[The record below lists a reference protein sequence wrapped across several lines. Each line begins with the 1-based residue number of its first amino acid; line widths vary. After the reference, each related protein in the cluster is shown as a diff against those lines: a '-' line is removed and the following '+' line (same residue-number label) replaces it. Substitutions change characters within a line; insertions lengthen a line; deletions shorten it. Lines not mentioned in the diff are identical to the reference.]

1 MKKRAISFIIAASLV
16 AVTACTQAS
25 ETSADITS
33 MPDAKMIYEGQEIE
47 FDTAPVNIDGTILVP
62 MRAVF
67 EALGAKVKW
76 DGETQSVEAKKKSK
90 TYNLTLGSTEITE
103 SKNGEVTE
111 SVTAEQAPQLVND
124 STMIPLRALGELFG
138 LEVEW
143 DGETQTVT
151 LTEPVEENSE
161 GWKNNTGAID
171 LDSMS
176 VTGNGIS
183 VDGNV
188 ISITSGGDFTVEGSC
203 EDGQIVVDTDEKVKL
218 RLNGM
223 SLTNSSGAPIYV
235 KSADK
240 FYITIEDG
248 TENTLTDGGEYT
260 EELEVNAC
268 LYSEDNIEIKGG
280 GTLNINGNVHHG
292 ISAKDSLEIED
303 GIINITSAGDGIR
316 VNDTAEISGGE
327 INIVSEA
334 DGIQAEEILDITGGT
349 INIECNGEVTVTT
362 EYEFGGRGMDGSQQQ
377 SAAYVNDEDDS
388 DDVSSKGLKAGWMM
402 DISGGSIT
410 VSSNDTCIKCDSEL
424 NITGGELELYS
435 ESKKGIK
442 GMEDVN
448 IDDGVINIT
457 KSSEGIEA
465 KRILTINGGDI
476 DIISTDDGLNA
487 GGAGQGTMG
496 GGMGGGRMQPGN
508 TDGTQ
513 PEDGQEAVGEVQK
526 GGGRG
531 MQPGNI
537 DGTQPEG
544 ERETAGEGQ
553 MGMPP
558 QDGIQPDADG
568 TQPEGAAGE
577 TRPAMGGGMGG
588 QRGSTEISTEHHIA
602 INGGDIYINA
612 EGDGI
617 DSNGSIV
624 ISGGNIVIDGPS
636 MSGDS
641 ALDHDGLFEIN
652 GGVLIGVGSSGMIET
667 PSETSQQNV
676 ISAYMQSNVPA
687 GTVITVKDESGNE
700 IMSYTVSKQAGHLM
714 FSSGELETGKTYY
727 VYAGDEEQGNAVI
740 ESSLTTIGSRMS
752 GGFGGMGGGMRGG
765 RGMQPDAA
773 AESTQQ

>member
-1 MKKRAISFIIAASLV
+1 MKKRAISLIIAASLV

-25 ETSADITS
+25 ETSADVTS
-33 MPDAKMIYEGQEIE
+33 MPDAKIIYEGQEIE

-103 SKNGEVTE
+103 SKNDEVRE

-151 LTEPVEENSE
+151 LTEPADESSDE
-161 GWKNNTGAID
+161 WKNNTGTIE

-188 ISITSGGDFTVEGSC
+188 IIITSGGDFTVEGSS
-203 EDGQIVVDTDEKVKL
+203 EDGQIVVNTDEKVKL

-280 GTLNINGNVHHG
+280 GILNINGNVHHG
-292 ISAKDSLEIED
+292 ISAKDSLEIEN
-303 GIINITSAGDGIR
+303 GIINIASAGDGIR

-334 DGIQAEEILDITGGT
+334 DGIQAEEILDITGGK
-349 INIECNGEVTVTT
+349 INIKCNGEVTVTA

-377 SAAYVNDEDDS
+377 SAAYVNDEEDS
-388 DDVSSKGLKAGWMM
+388 EDISSKGLKAGWMM
-402 DISGGSIT
+402 DISGGNIA

-448 IDDGVINIT
+448 INDGVINIT
-457 KSSEGIEA
+457 KSSEGIES

-476 DIISTDDGLNA
+476 DIIATDDGFNA
-487 GGAGQGTMG
+487 GGTGQGPMG

-508 TDGTQ
+508 MDGT
-513 PEDGQEAVGEVQK
+513 ALAGEQ
-526 GGGRG
+526 GTEQGNGRG
-531 MQPGNI
+531 MQPDRG
-537 DGTQPEG
+537 
-544 ERETAGEGQ
+544 
-553 MGMPP
+553 
-558 QDGIQPDADG
+558 
-568 TQPEGAAGE
+568 GA
-577 TRPAMGGGMGG
+577 GGG
-588 QRGSTEISTEHHIA
+588 RPGSTEISTEHHIA
-602 INGGDIYINA
+602 INGGEIYINA

-652 GGVLIGVGSSGMIET
+652 GGVLIGVGSSGMVET

-676 ISAYMQSNVPA
+676 ISAYMQSNIPA
-687 GTVITVKDESGNE
+687 GTEITVKDGSGNE
-700 IMSYTVSKQAGHLM
+700 IMSYTVSKQTGHLM
-714 FSSGELETGKTYY
+714 FSSGELETGQTYY
-727 VYAGDEEQGNAVI
+727 VYAGDEEQGNVVI

-752 GGFGGMGGGMRGG
+752 GGFGGMGGQRGG

-773 AESTQQ
+773 AESARQ

>member
-1 MKKRAISFIIAASLV
+1 MKKRAISLIIAASLV

-25 ETSADITS
+25 ETSADVTS
-33 MPDAKMIYEGQEIE
+33 MPDAKIIYEGQEIE

-103 SKNGEVTE
+103 SKNGEVRE

-151 LTEPVEENSE
+151 LTEPADESSDE
-161 GWKNNTGAID
+161 WKNNTGTIE

-188 ISITSGGDFTVEGSC
+188 IIITSGGDFTVEGSS
-203 EDGQIVVDTDEKVKL
+203 EDGQIVVNTDEKVKL

-280 GTLNINGNVHHG
+280 GILNINGNVHHG
-292 ISAKDSLEIED
+292 ISAKDSLEIEN
-303 GIINITSAGDGIR
+303 GIINIASAGDGIR

-334 DGIQAEEILDITGGT
+334 DGIQAEEILDITGGK
-349 INIECNGEVTVTT
+349 INIKCNGEVTVTA

-377 SAAYVNDEDDS
+377 SAAYVNDEEDS
-388 DDVSSKGLKAGWMM
+388 EDISSKGLKAGWMM
-402 DISGGSIT
+402 DISGGNIA

-457 KSSEGIEA
+457 KSSEGIES

-476 DIISTDDGLNA
+476 DIIATDDGFNA
-487 GGAGQGTMG
+487 GGTGQGPMG

-508 TDGTQ
+508 MDGTM
-513 PEDGQEAVGEVQK
+513 PDGAEGQTGGMDGTALAGEQ
-526 GGGRG
+526 GTEQGNGRG
-531 MQPGNI
+531 MQPDRG
-537 DGTQPEG
+537 
-544 ERETAGEGQ
+544 
-553 MGMPP
+553 
-558 QDGIQPDADG
+558 
-568 TQPEGAAGE
+568 GA
-577 TRPAMGGGMGG
+577 GGG
-588 QRGSTEISTEHHIA
+588 RPGSTEISTEHHIA

-652 GGVLIGVGSSGMIET
+652 GGVLIGVGSSGMVET
-667 PSETSQQNV
+667 PSETSQQNA
-676 ISAYMQSNVPA
+676 ISAYMQSNIPA
-687 GTVITVKDESGNE
+687 GTEITVKDESGNE
-700 IMSYTVSKQAGHLM
+700 IMSYTVSKQTGHLM
-714 FSSGELETGKTYY
+714 FSSGELETGQTYY

-752 GGFGGMGGGMRGG
+752 GGFGGMGGQRGG

-773 AESTQQ
+773 AESARQ

>member
-1 MKKRAISFIIAASLV
+1 MEQNMKKRAISFIIAASLV

-25 ETSADITS
+25 ETSADIIS
-33 MPDAKMIYEGQEIE
+33 MPDAKIIYEGQEIE

-90 TYNLTLGSTEITE
+90 TYNLTLGKAEITE

-151 LTEPVEENSE
+151 LTEPVDENSDE
-161 GWKNNTGAID
+161 WKNNTGDID

-188 ISITSGGDFTVEGSC
+188 ISITAGGDFTVEGSC
-203 EDGQIVVDTDEKVKL
+203 EDGQVVVDTDEKVKL

-280 GTLNINGNVHHG
+280 GILNINGNVHHG

-316 VNDTAEISGGE
+316 VNDTAEMSGGE

-349 INIECNGEVTVTT
+349 INIKCNGEVTVTA

-377 SAAYVNDEDDS
+377 SAAYVNDEEDS
-388 DDVSSKGLKAGWMM
+388 EDISSKGLKAGWMM
-402 DISGGSIT
+402 DISGGNIT
-410 VSSNDTCIKCDSEL
+410 VNSNDTCIKCDSEL

-457 KSSEGIEA
+457 KSSEGIES

-476 DIISTDDGLNA
+476 DIIATDDGFNA
-487 GGAGQGTMG
+487 GGTGQGPMG
-496 GGMGGGRMQPGN
+496 GGM
-508 TDGTQ
+508 
-513 PEDGQEAVGEVQK
+513 

-531 MQPGNI
+531 MQPGNMDGSI
-537 DGTQPEG
+537 PDGVGFGAEGQTGGRMRPDSMDGTAL
-544 ERETAGEGQ
+544 AGEQGTEQ
-553 MGMPP
+553 WNGTEM
-558 QDGIQPDADG
+558 QPDRG
-568 TQPEGAAGE
+568 GF
-577 TRPAMGGGMGG
+577 GGG
-588 QRGSTEISTEHHIA
+588 RPGSTEISAEHHIA

-652 GGVLIGVGSSGMIET
+652 GGLLIGVGSSGMVET

-676 ISAYMQSNVPA
+676 ISAYMQSNIPA
-687 GTVITVKDESGNE
+687 GTEITVKDESGSE
-700 IMSYTVSKQAGHLM
+700 IMSYTVSKQVGHLM

-740 ESSLTTIGSRMS
+740 ESSITTIGSRMS
-752 GGFGGMGGGMRGG
+752 GGFGGMGGQRGG

-773 AESTQQ
+773 AESPQR